1 MINKLKKIFNIRLN
15 RSIERK
21 DIMQSEI
28 KSLMSKG
35 AILIDVRSP
44 QEYNEGHLDNSILLP
59 EYEILKKI
67 EDIIP
72 NKNTKIILYC
82 SSGTRSKKAQEEL
95 EKMGYVKAIDKKKCE
110 YTGKTVA
117 VYERT
122 QAGFE
127 TVNYE
132 HIPRID

>member
-95 EKMGYVKAIDKKKCE
+95 EKIGYKN
-110 YTGKTVA
+110 
-117 VYERT
+117 VYNVLNGVEL
-122 QAGFE
+122 
-127 TVNYE
+127 
-132 HIPRID
+132 

>member
-1 MINKLKKIFNIRLN
+1 MIDKLRKIFNIRLN

-67 EDIIP
+67 KDIIP
-72 NKNTKIILYC
+72 NKNTRIILYC

-95 EKMGYVKAIDKKKCE
+95 EKMGYKNIYNVLNGVE
-110 YTGKTVA
+110 L
-117 VYERT
+117 
-122 QAGFE
+122 
-127 TVNYE
+127 
-132 HIPRID
+132 

>member
-95 EKMGYVKAIDKKKCE
+95 EKMGYKNIYNVLNGVE
-110 YTGKTVA
+110 
-117 VYERT
+117 
-122 QAGFE
+122 F
-127 TVNYE
+127 
-132 HIPRID
+132 

>member
-1 MINKLKKIFNIRLN
+1 MINKLRKIFNIRLN

-95 EKMGYVKAIDKKKCE
+95 EKIGYKN
-110 YTGKTVA
+110 
-117 VYERT
+117 VYNVLNGVEL
-122 QAGFE
+122 
-127 TVNYE
+127 
-132 HIPRID
+132 

>member
-1 MINKLKKIFNIRLN
+1 
-15 RSIERK
+15 
-21 DIMQSEI
+21 MQSEI

-95 EKMGYVKAIDKKKCE
+95 EKMGYKNIYNVLNGVE
-110 YTGKTVA
+110 
-117 VYERT
+117 
-122 QAGFE
+122 F
-127 TVNYE
+127 
-132 HIPRID
+132 

>member
-1 MINKLKKIFNIRLN
+1 MINKLRKIFNIRLN

-95 EKMGYVKAIDKKKCE
+95 EKMGYKNIYNVLNGVE
-110 YTGKTVA
+110 L
-117 VYERT
+117 
-122 QAGFE
+122 
-127 TVNYE
+127 
-132 HIPRID
+132 

>member
-1 MINKLKKIFNIRLN
+1 MIDKLKKIFNIRLN

-95 EKMGYVKAIDKKKCE
+95 EKMGYKNIYNVLNGVE
-110 YTGKTVA
+110 
-117 VYERT
+117 
-122 QAGFE
+122 F
-127 TVNYE
+127 
-132 HIPRID
+132 

>member
-1 MINKLKKIFNIRLN
+1 MIDKLRKIFNIRLN

-28 KSLMSKG
+28 KSLVSKG

-95 EKMGYVKAIDKKKCE
+95 EKMGYKNIYNVLNGVE
-110 YTGKTVA
+110 L
-117 VYERT
+117 
-122 QAGFE
+122 
-127 TVNYE
+127 
-132 HIPRID
+132 

>member
-95 EKMGYVKAIDKKKCE
+95 EKMGYKNIYNVLNGVE
-110 YTGKTVA
+110 L
-117 VYERT
+117 
-122 QAGFE
+122 
-127 TVNYE
+127 
-132 HIPRID
+132 

>member
-82 SSGTRSKKAQEEL
+82 SSGTRSKKAQEKL
-95 EKMGYVKAIDKKKCE
+95 EKMGYKNIYNVLNGVE
-110 YTGKTVA
+110 L
-117 VYERT
+117 
-122 QAGFE
+122 
-127 TVNYE
+127 
-132 HIPRID
+132 

>member
-1 MINKLKKIFNIRLN
+1 MIDKLRKIFNIRLN

-95 EKMGYVKAIDKKKCE
+95 EKMGYKNIYNVLNGVE
-110 YTGKTVA
+110 
-117 VYERT
+117 
-122 QAGFE
+122 F
-127 TVNYE
+127 
-132 HIPRID
+132 

>member
-1 MINKLKKIFNIRLN
+1 MINKLKKIFNTRLN

-95 EKMGYVKAIDKKKCE
+95 EKMGYKNIYNVLNGVE
-110 YTGKTVA
+110 L
-117 VYERT
+117 
-122 QAGFE
+122 
-127 TVNYE
+127 
-132 HIPRID
+132 

>member
-44 QEYNEGHLDNSILLP
+44 QEYNEGHLDENRR
-59 EYEILKKI
+59 YY
-67 EDIIP
+67 
-72 NKNTKIILYC
+72 TK
-82 SSGTRSKKAQEEL
+82 
-95 EKMGYVKAIDKKKCE
+95 
-110 YTGKTVA
+110 
-117 VYERT
+117 
-122 QAGFE
+122 
-127 TVNYE
+127 
-132 HIPRID
+132 

>member
-1 MINKLKKIFNIRLN
+1 MIDKLRKIFNIRLN

-44 QEYNEGHLDNSILLP
+44 QEYNEGHIDNSILLP

-67 EDIIP
+67 KDIIP
-72 NKNTKIILYC
+72 NKNTRIILYC

-95 EKMGYVKAIDKKKCE
+95 EKMGYKNIYNVLNGVE
-110 YTGKTVA
+110 L
-117 VYERT
+117 
-122 QAGFE
+122 
-127 TVNYE
+127 
-132 HIPRID
+132 

>member
-1 MINKLKKIFNIRLN
+1 MINKLKKIFNTRLN

-67 EDIIP
+67 KDIIP
-72 NKNTKIILYC
+72 NKNTRIILYC

-95 EKMGYVKAIDKKKCE
+95 EKMGYKNIYNVLNGVE
-110 YTGKTVA
+110 L
-117 VYERT
+117 
-122 QAGFE
+122 
-127 TVNYE
+127 
-132 HIPRID
+132 

>member
-1 MINKLKKIFNIRLN
+1 MINKLKKIFNTRLN

-67 EDIIP
+67 KDIIP
-72 NKNTKIILYC
+72 NKNTRIILYC

-95 EKMGYVKAIDKKKCE
+95 EKIGYKN
-110 YTGKTVA
+110 
-117 VYERT
+117 VYNVLNGVE
-122 QAGFE
+122 F
-127 TVNYE
+127 
-132 HIPRID
+132 

>member
-1 MINKLKKIFNIRLN
+1 MINKLRKIFNIRLN

-21 DIMQSEI
+21 EIMQSEI
-28 KSLMSKG
+28 KSFMSKG

-95 EKMGYVKAIDKKKCE
+95 EKIGYKN
-110 YTGKTVA
+110 
-117 VYERT
+117 VYNVLNGVEL
-122 QAGFE
+122 
-127 TVNYE
+127 
-132 HIPRID
+132 

>member
-1 MINKLKKIFNIRLN
+1 MIYKLKKIIKERLN

-28 KSLMSKG
+28 KSIMSNG

-67 EDIIP
+67 ENIVP
-72 NKNTKIILYC
+72 NKNTKLILYC

-95 EKMGYVKAIDKKKCE
+95 EKMGYKNIYNVLNGVE
-110 YTGKTVA
+110 L
-117 VYERT
+117 
-122 QAGFE
+122 
-127 TVNYE
+127 
-132 HIPRID
+132 

>member
-1 MINKLKKIFNIRLN
+1 MIDKLRKIFNIRLN

-67 EDIIP
+67 KDIIP
-72 NKNTKIILYC
+72 NKNTRIILYC

-95 EKMGYVKAIDKKKCE
+95 EKIGYKN
-110 YTGKTVA
+110 
-117 VYERT
+117 VYNVLNGVEL
-122 QAGFE
+122 
-127 TVNYE
+127 
-132 HIPRID
+132 

>member
-1 MINKLKKIFNIRLN
+1 MIYKLKKIIKERLN

-28 KSLMSKG
+28 KSIMSNG

-67 EDIIP
+67 ENIVP
-72 NKNTKIILYC
+72 NKNTKLILYC
-82 SSGTRSKKAQEEL
+82 SSGTRSKKAQKEL
-95 EKMGYVKAIDKKKCE
+95 EKIGY
-110 YTGKTVA
+110 TN
-117 VYERT
+117 VYNVLNGVE
-122 QAGFE
+122 
-127 TVNYE
+127 
-132 HIPRID
+132 I

>member
-1 MINKLKKIFNIRLN
+1 MIDKLRKIFNIRLN

-72 NKNTKIILYC
+72 NKNTRIILYC

-95 EKMGYVKAIDKKKCE
+95 EKMGYKNIYNVLNGVE
-110 YTGKTVA
+110 L
-117 VYERT
+117 
-122 QAGFE
+122 
-127 TVNYE
+127 
-132 HIPRID
+132 

>member
-1 MINKLKKIFNIRLN
+1 MIDKLRKIFNIRLN

-82 SSGTRSKKAQEEL
+82 SSGTRSKKAKEEL
-95 EKMGYVKAIDKKKCE
+95 EKMGYKNIYNVLNGVE
-110 YTGKTVA
+110 L
-117 VYERT
+117 
-122 QAGFE
+122 
-127 TVNYE
+127 
-132 HIPRID
+132 

>member
-1 MINKLKKIFNIRLN
+1 MIDKLRKIFNIRLN

-95 EKMGYVKAIDKKKCE
+95 EKIGYKN
-110 YTGKTVA
+110 
-117 VYERT
+117 VYNVLNGVEL
-122 QAGFE
+122 
-127 TVNYE
+127 
-132 HIPRID
+132 

>member
-1 MINKLKKIFNIRLN
+1 MIDKLRKIFNIRLN

-95 EKMGYVKAIDKKKCE
+95 EKMGYKNIYNVLNGVE
-110 YTGKTVA
+110 L
-117 VYERT
+117 
-122 QAGFE
+122 
-127 TVNYE
+127 
-132 HIPRID
+132 

>member
-1 MINKLKKIFNIRLN
+1 MIKKLKKIFNIRLN

-95 EKMGYVKAIDKKKCE
+95 EKMGYKNIYNVLNGVE
-110 YTGKTVA
+110 L
-117 VYERT
+117 
-122 QAGFE
+122 
-127 TVNYE
+127 
-132 HIPRID
+132 

>member
-1 MINKLKKIFNIRLN
+1 MIDKLRKIFNIRLN

-82 SSGTRSKKAQEEL
+82 SSGTRSKKAQEKL
-95 EKMGYVKAIDKKKCE
+95 EKMGYKNIYNVLNGVE
-110 YTGKTVA
+110 L
-117 VYERT
+117 
-122 QAGFE
+122 
-127 TVNYE
+127 
-132 HIPRID
+132 

>member
-44 QEYNEGHLDNSILLP
+44 QEYNEGHLDNSILLQ

-95 EKMGYVKAIDKKKCE
+95 EKMGYKNIYNVLNGVE
-110 YTGKTVA
+110 
-117 VYERT
+117 
-122 QAGFE
+122 F
-127 TVNYE
+127 
-132 HIPRID
+132 

>member
-1 MINKLKKIFNIRLN
+1 MINKLKKIFNTRLN

-67 EDIIP
+67 KDIIP
-72 NKNTKIILYC
+72 NKNTRIILYC

-95 EKMGYVKAIDKKKCE
+95 EKIGYKN
-110 YTGKTVA
+110 
-117 VYERT
+117 VYNVLNGVEL
-122 QAGFE
+122 
-127 TVNYE
+127 
-132 HIPRID
+132 

>member
-1 MINKLKKIFNIRLN
+1 MIDKLRKIFNIRLN

-44 QEYNEGHLDNSILLP
+44 QEYNEGHLDNLILLP

-95 EKMGYVKAIDKKKCE
+95 EKMGYKNIYNVLNGVE
-110 YTGKTVA
+110 
-117 VYERT
+117 
-122 QAGFE
+122 F
-127 TVNYE
+127 
-132 HIPRID
+132 

>member
-1 MINKLKKIFNIRLN
+1 MIDKLRKIFNIRLN

-67 EDIIP
+67 ENIVP
-72 NKNTKIILYC
+72 NKNTKLILYC
-82 SSGTRSKKAQEEL
+82 SSGTRSKKAQKEL
-95 EKMGYVKAIDKKKCE
+95 EKIGY
-110 YTGKTVA
+110 TN
-117 VYERT
+117 VYNVLNGVE
-122 QAGFE
+122 
-127 TVNYE
+127 
-132 HIPRID
+132 I

>member
-67 EDIIP
+67 KDIIP
-72 NKNTKIILYC
+72 NKNTRIILYC

-95 EKMGYVKAIDKKKCE
+95 EKIGYKN
-110 YTGKTVA
+110 
-117 VYERT
+117 VYNVLNGVEL
-122 QAGFE
+122 
-127 TVNYE
+127 
-132 HIPRID
+132 

>member
-1 MINKLKKIFNIRLN
+1 MIDKLRKIFNIRLN

-72 NKNTKIILYC
+72 NKNTKLILYC

-95 EKMGYVKAIDKKKCE
+95 EKMGYKNIYNVLNGVE
-110 YTGKTVA
+110 
-117 VYERT
+117 
-122 QAGFE
+122 F
-127 TVNYE
+127 
-132 HIPRID
+132 

>member
-67 EDIIP
+67 KDIIP
-72 NKNTKIILYC
+72 NKNTRIILYC

-95 EKMGYVKAIDKKKCE
+95 EKMGYKNIYNVLNGVE
-110 YTGKTVA
+110 L
-117 VYERT
+117 
-122 QAGFE
+122 
-127 TVNYE
+127 
-132 HIPRID
+132 